1 MKQKVGLYRTNE
13 LNKII
18 YTSRHNEFEEFTI
31 SILDNKIDVSVPM
44 PKSEVLYKT
53 TLYSKEKVI
62 EYLEKHICFSR
73 KKAKYDYE
81 SALEFNEFSEMIDN
95 SNNLLIFKSTNKS
108 TFQETKYL
116 FLSCTEPGE
125 MKLLIIHVMK

>member
-1 MKQKVGLYRTNE
+1 MEMKDHQSNIVCDDFVELNNIFNTTDWSLTTNE

-62 EYLEKHICFSR
+62 EYLEKH
-73 KKAKYDYE
+73 
-81 SALEFNEFSEMIDN
+81 L
-95 SNNLLIFKSTNKS
+95 NNLSYNEYS
-108 TFQETKYL
+108 D
-116 FLSCTEPGE
+116 TEDSDNE
-125 MKLLIIHVMK
+125 DS